1 MTGSVLGFKLLEQD
15 TLYWTADTLYL
26 SRDSLNNNKYIIANQ
41 NFKFINKN
49 LQGLS
54 DYGQFDLKTQELLL
68 EEQPILWTNTAE
80 LKAQQ
85 AHIFLKDSSLQKIQL
100 TDKASILMELE
111 TDSLYNQ
118 LAARELNA
126 YFDST
131 GQLNFVEALGQAWTI
146 FYPETQK
153 ELNDSTLQ
161 IQREGL
167 NRLYSEYLEINIA
180 GKEIVGITYFEQPE
194 GIFFP
199 MDQIDQKERWIK
211 NFSWNPNLRP
221 LKVSDLR

>member
-1 MTGSVLGFKLLEQD
+1 
-15 TLYWTADTLYL
+15 
-26 SRDSLNNNKYIIANQ
+26 
-41 NFKFINKN
+41 
-49 LQGLS
+49 
-54 DYGQFDLKTQELLL
+54 LL

-153 ELNDSTLQ
+153 QLNDSTLQ